1 MHSYNSERREK
12 KFTENDKLY
21 NRNFSSEHKPNDVDR
36 LCLEREFGKSSFD
49 EKSNDSKQSNR
60 SNQSM
65 LGEITGKKKVDEN
78 IGRGM
83 PMRSQYTVK
92 KSTYDEN
99 KYLDFNLTAKAP
111 KSKIQYNDTS
121 FSGPHSSFA
130 DINMST
136 TTLTNQIDPM
146 YILRNSVGK
155 IGTNINEYFM
165 KVLQNS
171 YIINTFGLY
180 SLFGCLYLAS
190 DHITQNELG
199 KFFNYPKKDILNSNL
214 LKIHKNV
221 EKLNDMIN
229 VKNLI
234 VSGNNIPYNQEFT
247 KMIDKFC
254 VFIRVDITNPTK
266 ESEKLNTII
275 NRMTQTILRNPVVPS
290 NLENLQLM
298 FMTVG
303 VVHPIW
309 TYPFEKIVKSKFIGI
324 ERDRSENFLV
334 SFSKS
339 YLYFEDN
346 ENQLIEFK
354 CGDKGNGMGFG
365 IILPKKTQV
374 LVSNENIH
382 HCISHA
388 KATVLDEVR
397 IPMFSQDLK
406 LRYNNTLKNLGLNSV
421 FLQITAEEFFPKRV
435 QLHDIIQN
443 IKIVVDGSSLGE
455 TDNTRGYR
463 SIHRFIAD
471 KPFMYYIRL
480 IQTDAIIMNGLYI

>member
-1 MHSYNSERREK
+1 MHSYDSERKEK
-12 KFTENDKLY
+12 KFSGNDKLY
-21 NRNFSSEHKPNDVDR
+21 NRNFSRQKPTNDVDR
-36 LCLEREFGKSSFD
+36 LCMEREFGKSSFD
-49 EKSNDSKQSNR
+49 ERSNDS
-60 SNQSM
+60 NQST
-65 LGEITGKKKVDEN
+65 GEITGKKREDEN

-83 PMRSQYTVK
+83 PMRSQYTIK
-92 KSTYDEN
+92 KATYDEN

-111 KSKIQYNDTS
+111 KSKIQSND
-121 FSGPHSSFA
+121 GPYSAFA
-130 DINMST
+130 DIGMST

-146 YILRNSVGK
+146 YILRNSIGK

-165 KVLQNS
+165 TVLKNS
-171 YIINTFGLY
+171 FIINTFGLY

-199 KFFNYPKKDILNSNL
+199 KFFNYPKKDILHNNL
-214 LKIHKNV
+214 LKIHRNMD
-221 EKLNDMIN
+221 KLSDMIN

-234 VSGNNIPYNQEFT
+234 VAANNIPYNHEFT
-247 KMIDKFC
+247 KTIDKFC
-254 VFIRVDITNPTK
+254 LFARVDIANPTK

-275 NRMTQTILRNPVVPS
+275 NRMMQTQMRNPVVPG

-309 TYPFEKIVKSKFIGI
+309 TYPFEKIIKGKFMGN
-324 ERDRSENFLV
+324 EKDRQENFLI

-346 ENQLIEFK
+346 EQQLIEFK
-354 CGDKGNGMGFG
+354 CGGKEMGFG
-365 IILPKKTQV
+365 VILPKKTHSTI
-374 LVSNENIH
+374 SNENIH
-382 HCISHA
+382 HYISHA

-443 IKIVVDGSSLGE
+443 IKIVIDGSSLGE
-455 TDNTRGYR
+455 SDNTRGYR
-463 SIHRFIAD
+463 SIHRFIAN

-480 IQTDAIIMNGLYI
+480 IQTDTIIINGLYT